1 MAMALHPEK
10 LRKAQAELDDV
21 LGMERMP
28 KISDKVNLPYVN
40 ALIKEVMRW
49 NPAVP
54 LGEFPCA
61 DPRSSLPVQFGWA
74 AAVQTDC

>member
-21 LGMERMP
+21 LGTERMP

-40 ALIKEVMRW
+40 AVIKETMRW
-49 NPAVP
+49 HPALP
-54 LGEFPCA
+54 LSTPS
-61 DPRSSLPVQFGWA
+61 RLP
-74 AAVQTDC
+74 